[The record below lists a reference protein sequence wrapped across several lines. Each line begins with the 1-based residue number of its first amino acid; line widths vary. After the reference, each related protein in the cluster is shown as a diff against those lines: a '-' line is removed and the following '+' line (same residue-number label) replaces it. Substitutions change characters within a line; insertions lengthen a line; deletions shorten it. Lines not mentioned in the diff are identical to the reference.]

1 MTNSGEKDLLSQG
14 IVSDESL
21 DEFNELSLDR
31 KLSMIYLTMFQI
43 SYDVELIKDELG
55 LPSLIPKDDDE

>member
-1 MTNSGEKDLLSQG
+1 
-14 IVSDESL
+14 
-21 DEFNELSLDR
+21 
-31 KLSMIYLTMFQI
+31 MIYLTMFQI